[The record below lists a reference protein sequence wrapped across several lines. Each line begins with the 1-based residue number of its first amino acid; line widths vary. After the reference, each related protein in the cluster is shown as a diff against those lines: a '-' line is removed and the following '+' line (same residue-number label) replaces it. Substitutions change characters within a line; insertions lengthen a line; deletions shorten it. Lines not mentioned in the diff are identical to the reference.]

1 MKQSGGKPFYCTR
14 FDAWHFYGKQYFDS
28 FPKKKKERLTR
39 EIEKI
44 YRKSDETI
52 AAHRTLSQRD
62 RRETH

>member
-1 MKQSGGKPFYCTR
+1 MKKSGGKPFYCMR
-14 FDAWHFYGKQYFDS
+14 FDAWRFYGKQYFDS
-28 FPKKKKERLTR
+28 FPEKKKERLTR

-52 AAHRTLSQRD
+52 VAHRTLPQRD